1 MSVLLILCSCN
12 SHALWYLWGCWAGAA
27 ELGLENARKLSS
39 VGRNAPFAGMWLCL
53 HCVLMDD
60 GEQCSGLL
68 WCNELSL
75 GGQICC
81 KPLKDILGDPL
92 HLFHYSAATNHY
104 FHYWFGLKNVNKVE
118 KLLIKVPRSTRRRL
132 QIVSFIQQAVKSL
145 KDSSFAVICGMEKQL
160 IAHLKTQKMTH
171 AALPVAGVVSD
182 RTPKPPFIK
191 Y

>member
-1 MSVLLILCSCN
+1 MGMLSRSSWTWFRKRKKVIISRQECTVCRDVTVFCVGIVSWWMTVSSAAAFCDVMNSALEGRSV
-12 SHALWYLWGCWAGAA
+12 ADQY
-27 ELGLENARKLSS
+27 
-39 VGRNAPFAGMWLCL
+39 
-53 HCVLMDD
+53 
-60 GEQCSGLL
+60 
-68 WCNELSL
+68 
-75 GGQICC
+75 
-81 KPLKDILGDPL
+81 KDILGDPL
-92 HLFHYSAATNHY
+92 HLLHYSAATNHY

-118 KLLIKVPRSTRRRL
+118 KLLIKVPRSTKRRL